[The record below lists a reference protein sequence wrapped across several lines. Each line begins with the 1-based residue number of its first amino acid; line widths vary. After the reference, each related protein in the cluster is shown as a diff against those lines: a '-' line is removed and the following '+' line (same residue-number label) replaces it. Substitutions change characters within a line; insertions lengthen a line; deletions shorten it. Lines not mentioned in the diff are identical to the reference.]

1 VPASLVSLLHAL
13 ETTLADTSP
22 HGCDYAGT
30 TLIFAVCP
38 RWASAHLCTQMPRR
52 AAVHVLTTPADL
64 GWLGASRLRTPSIDI
79 PIIAHV

>member
-22 HGCDYAGT
+22 HGCDYA
-30 TLIFAVCP
+30 AVCP

-52 AAVHVLTTPADL
+52 AAVHALTTPADL
-64 GWLGASRLRTPSIDI
+64 GWLGATRLRTPSIDI